1 MFRNI
6 AFSAIAM
13 VLATQTPMLFTPTSS
28 QSSESL
34 VPEPIAD
41 APSLTIEAS
50 QAQAV
55 SEYFLFDGTRELRTT
70 NVIGA
75 IVYYDTIIED
85 QTVGT
90 RRKIVM
96 ERASIVAGRS
106 FRFTSIYLVDDQFV
120 HLRSTTSA
128 FGEYR
133 LIEPPRVILA
143 GPHTEWTVTT
153 DEDIYRYRVEHG
165 TAETADEVYDDV
177 LIVTRE
183 NYKNGTGHLATETW
197 YYANGVGLVRHDIV
211 PTDTER
217 PSIQLERQ

>member
-6 AFSAIAM
+6 AFSAFAM
-13 VLATQTPMLFTPTSS
+13 VLAAQTPMLFTPTSS

-34 VPEPIAD
+34 VPELTID
-41 APSLTIEAS
+41 APSPAIGVS

-70 NVIGA
+70 NVVGA

-90 RRKIVM
+90 QRLIAM

-106 FRFTSIYLVDDQFV
+106 FRFTNIYVIDDQFV

-133 LIEPPRVILA
+133 LIEPPRTVLA
-143 GPHTEWTVTT
+143 GPHSEGTAIT
-153 DEDIYRYRVEHG
+153 DEDVYRYRVEHG
-165 TAETADEVYDDV
+165 AVETAGEAYNDV

-183 NYKNGTGHLATETW
+183 NYKNGTGQLATETW

-211 PTDTER
+211 PTDSER